1 MHDGANQDAL
11 KGVSMPGSC
20 DDATTRE
27 TMSHT
32 VGGTLAALQ
41 TLAPEVEQL
50 LDSLKD
56 KVKSVQTTGL
66 PAFLRE
72 LNKMQL
78 SLEEMRSDLAT
89 TLDGPKLKALGRRL
103 EVCTVNASHSRTKW
117 DIVKRCKSLVA
128 VSQSFQGSDKDARK
142 REVARVAGL
151 RGREKQRLHRTLKEQ
166 AKVEVDVVDGGAEW
180 LDIRTLQSD
189 RLARQ
194 MTDSGWGWGEHSVG
208 DDVDESEWED
218 VPLAKHVRRLAAA
231 ARINRHEYRVPRVRV
246 VLPNIKC
253 RGNDDVDVLLDQLSR
268 VDPGVQVIFETQD
281 SDFLQQPPPP
291 LPKAIENLLG
301 SEFDGLTHTLNLD
314 HTVLVDLISD
324 ITHSRLQPQPWQE
337 ETTRAQIAEENQ
349 TEGGVMAQTLYPILD
364 GRELVCTKEAAE
376 HFHEVLKTVGTSTER
391 ERGRL
396 LVPLDG
402 EIRAMSDAAIRSRFM
417 ELSIHQLPATVQMPV
432 RVFDQDW
439 DWLLME
445 RAVSEG
451 RLPPMALDVARC
463 AGFKSSKLST
473 YMHGWATDEVTVTS
487 NKEVR
492 GQIRTW
498 VEANRRDDSDYG
510 PRIWRVDVT
519 RNLLAKSATP
529 RGATP
534 PEYGSGAADRGGSA
548 GVAETRQVVRHEG
561 IQ

>member
-1 MHDGANQDAL
+1 MGGTRMHDGANQDAL
-11 KGVSMPGSC
+11 KPVSRPAPC

-27 TMSHT
+27 TVSQT
-32 VGGTLAALQ
+32 VEDTLAALQ
-41 TLAPEVEQL
+41 SLAPQVEQL

-66 PAFLRE
+66 PAFLRD
-72 LNKMQL
+72 LNKIQL
-78 SLEEMRSDLAT
+78 SLEEMRSDLAA

-117 DIVKRCKSLVA
+117 DIVKKRKSLVA
-128 VSQSFQGSDKDARK
+128 TRTRARG
-142 REVARVAGL
+142 EIARVAGL
-151 RGREKQRLHRTLKEQ
+151 RSRDKQRLHRTLKEQ

-218 VPLAKHVRRLAAA
+218 VPLAKQVRRLAAA
-231 ARINRHEYRVPRVRV
+231 ARMNRHEYRVPRVRV
-246 VLPNIKC
+246 VLPNIER

-268 VDPGVQVIFETQD
+268 VDPGIQVIFETQD
-281 SDFLQQPPPP
+281 GDFLQQPPPP

-301 SEFDGLTHTLNLD
+301 SEFDGLTQTLNLD
-314 HTVLVDLISD
+314 HTILVDLISD

-337 ETTRAQIAEENQ
+337 ETTRAQIVEENQ
-349 TEGGVMAQTLYPILD
+349 SEGGAMARMLYPILD

-396 LVPLDG
+396 LVPLDD
-402 EIRAMSDAAIRSRFM
+402 ETTAMSDTAIRSRFM

-432 RVFDQDW
+432 RVLDQDW

-451 RLPPMALDVARC
+451 RLPPVALDVARC

-534 PEYGSGAADRGGSA
+534 PEYGSGAADWGG
-548 GVAETRQVVRHEG
+548 VRVLPRRDRWCAMKAFNESR
-561 IQ
+561 